1 MFALDKPI
9 RLVVVLCYFYHRMD
23 ILEMSVIPTR
33 SDKDQLK
40 LTMKYYCNCPRRVFT
55 GKLQSLKSY
64 VFSLE
69 KNTILPVAQSNAS
82 NRTFLGVKK
91 VRFHA
96 LQISIA
102 VGFEKK

>member
-1 MFALDKPI
+1 
-9 RLVVVLCYFYHRMD
+9 
-23 ILEMSVIPTR
+23 MSVIPAR
-33 SDKDQLK
+33 SDKDQLR
-40 LTMKYYCNCPRRVFT
+40 LTMKYCNCPRRIFT

-82 NRTFLGVKK
+82 NRAFLGVKK

-102 VGFEKK
+102 VGFEKTEMQTRLPNRKPRL